1 MSGLTK
7 ASGALKS
14 VDYEVFGRVQ
24 GLSSFSNQYTEEEA
38 RKLGVVG
45 WVKNTSQGTVTG
57 QVQGPED
64 KVNAMKSW
72 LSKVGSP
79 SSRIDRTSFSNEKE
93 ISKLD
98 FTGFSTRY

>member
-1 MSGLTK
+1 MSGVTK
-7 ASGALKS
+7 AAGVLKS

-24 GLSSFSNQYTEEEA
+24 GEPYTEDEA
-38 RKLGVVG
+38 RKMGVVG
-45 WVKNTSQGTVTG
+45 WVKNTRQGTVTG

-79 SSRIDRTSFSNEKE
+79 SSRINRTNFSNEKE